1 MKIQDLIGDFQLIG
15 SNQSENEN
23 TYKGTLSIT
32 LDQTN
37 RVIAKWLINES
48 QALEWCA
55 TKGAVRPVSLPEL
68 IYVKS
73 DILAVNGLQ
82 FIGAF
87 HLRPEARS
95 TRLYCKKC
103 YSIIGVDHKS
113 YKNNV
118 FMFFKN
124 HCSTTCDLSLN
135 PDAAIYLKDLEET
148 DEIKKLK
155 SIPLIYTF
163 SEAEF
168 QQFRS
173 IEAVSKSF
181 NDTNRPRFGQN
192 LKSVIEQLNAIEI
205 LNNLQK

>member
-1 MKIQDLIGDFQLIG
+1 MYRG
-15 SNQSENEN
+15 NERN
-23 TYKGTLSIT
+23 VNDMSANINCLCGACGFEIADRNPCLS
-32 LDQTN
+32 LLCGCKDC
-37 RVIAKWLINES
+37 R

-181 NDTNRPRFGQN
+181 NDTNRPIFGQN
-192 LKSVIEQLNAIEI
+192 LKSVIEQLDAIEI

>member
-1 MKIQDLIGDFQLIG
+1 MSANINCHCGACGFEIADR
-15 SNQSENEN
+15 NPC
-23 TYKGTLSIT
+23 LS
-32 LDQTN
+32 LLCGCEDC
-37 RVIAKWLINES
+37 R

-55 TKGAVRPVSLPEL
+55 RKGAVRPKSLPEL

-73 DILAVNGLQ
+73 DILAVYGIQ

-103 YSIIGVDHKS
+103 FSVIGVDHQS
-113 YKNNV
+113 YNNNV

-135 PDAAIYLKDLEET
+135 PAAAIYLKDLEEP
-148 DEIKKLK
+148 DEINKLK

-163 SEAEF
+163 SEAESR
-168 QQFRS
+168 QFRS

-181 NDTNRPRFGQN
+181 NDTNRPRSGQN
-192 LKSVIEQLNAIEI
+192 LKSVIEQLDEIEI
-205 LNNLQK
+205 FN